1 MADARALRDLAQEVE
16 RLSKEG
22 DFDVECRILTTLYP
36 QVEVMHGIALWTE
49 GALGGTRIRV
59 DSYTR
64 SIDAAA
70 ALMPAGLAIKVER
83 DPSVPSAPWR
93 VQATRVDRP
102 PHYVVNGHARTEA
115 LARTAAG
122 LRAIAADLGG
132 ETDG

>member
-64 SIDAAA
+64 SIDADAVEN
-70 ALMPAGLAIKVER
+70 AICNPGTIRVENMITGEIVWER
-83 DPSVPSAPWR
+83 T
-93 VQATRVDRP
+93 VQ
-102 PHYVVNGHARTEA
+102 
-115 LARTAAG
+115 
-122 LRAIAADLGG
+122 
-132 ETDG
+132 